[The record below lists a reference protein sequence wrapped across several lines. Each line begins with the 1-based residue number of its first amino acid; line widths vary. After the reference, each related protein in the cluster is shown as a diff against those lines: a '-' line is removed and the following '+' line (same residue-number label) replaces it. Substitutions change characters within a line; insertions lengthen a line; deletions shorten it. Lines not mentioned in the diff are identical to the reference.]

1 MQKFL
6 NFKNIVGLSFIIIGL
21 ALEIGPR
28 LPHLIKPQ
36 PDIAILDIDKPNEK
50 ILTLVQPISDLIID
64 PTDRAKM
71 AIYSQEFA
79 NRVKKYDA
87 QLQQINDILKL
98 SAESFFQGSIK
109 DKYVGLDDSIV
120 SLITLAAGGDDNHK
134 ITESEKNELSDLFMG
149 LAWALIQR
157 K

>member
-6 NFKNIVGLSFIIIGL
+6 NFKNIVGLSFIVIGL

-28 LPHLIKPQ
+28 LPHIKPQ
-36 PDIAILDIDKPNEK
+36 PDVAILDIDKPNEK
-50 ILTLVQPISDLIID
+50 ILTLVQPISDLITD

-134 ITESEKNELSDLFMG
+134 LTESEKNELSDLFMG